1 MYHDN
6 STDDEG
12 HVAHESDDNAPA
24 QRDGQPIDVDK
35 FRLELTNVELERDE
49 GAIQPH
55 EQALFLRVNF
65 ADGTCGT
72 DAFGGSALLLRA
84 AKRGVRWR
92 RKAAAQ
98 LPAQHHKP

>member
-6 STDDEG
+6 STDDED
-12 HVAHESDDNAPA
+12 HVAHESDGNAPA

-35 FRLELTNVELERDE
+35 FRLELTNVEFERDE

-65 ADGTCGT
+65 AD
-72 DAFGGSALLLRA
+72 
-84 AKRGVRWR
+84 
-92 RKAAAQ
+92 
-98 LPAQHHKP
+98 